1 MKVELTMALIKR
13 LRLEMKPIGV
23 DGKGELSFAE
33 NVGLKDYILYDASQE
48 APPGFGVRVSKKKT
62 FIIRRKVLGKSFMP
76 TVGNVADFMADT
88 KSALAN
94 ARAKAAKMA
103 LEIVD
108 TKANPNET
116 ARKRSAAELTLGEAF
131 SRYRHHLV
139 TRTQRPAS
147 KETLRVA
154 DRAARKFEAWEGRR
168 IKELT
173 PEEIEA
179 RFALGAKEFPTANEQ
194 AFRWASCAVKWC
206 MGMEELDA
214 ATAGRDPLLRAN
226 PFNILTLGKLF
237 RSRDQIEAEREEKG
251 KRNPLTP
258 SKTLGSFLEVAWAK
272 RLVND
277 NETGVHYLI
286 LMLLWG
292 CRKSEHAPCKWSELL
307 VDSDRRLAS
316 HVVLDRDDPI
326 GPHVFFYRTKNGKSH
341 RLPIAPMAEALLRR
355 RQESAA
361 EEAARRGFGAK
372 SRNFV
377 FPARHVNSKTGHYS
391 DATALLDALRD
402 EAGIEK
408 LTRHD
413 LRRSFGSM
421 MASMN
426 VSEGVRKRFFNHS
439 DANVTETYT
448 KAEWELLRD
457 WMARIEQEIL
467 SKAPN
472 VYNALKPVDW
482 PMLPA
487 PEPHVTRPAKRRAG
501 RPRTRG

>member
-1 MKVELTMALIKR
+1 M
-13 LRLEMKPIGV
+13 
-23 DGKGELSFAE
+23 DGKGELVFAE
-33 NVGLKDYILYDASQE
+33 NAGLKDYIIYDASQE
-48 APPGFGVRVSKKKT
+48 VPPGFGVRVSKKKT
-62 FIIRRKVLGKSFMP
+62 FVIRRKVQGKSFMP

-94 ARAKAAKMA
+94 ARAKVAKIA

-131 SRYRHHLV
+131 SRYREHLV

-154 DRAARKFEAWEGRR
+154 DRAARKFEDWSGRR
-168 IKELT
+168 VKELT
-173 PEEIEA
+173 TEDIVG
-179 RFALGAKEFPTANEQ
+179 RFAENKGKHPSANEQ
-194 AFRWASCAVKWC
+194 AFRWASSAVKWC

-226 PFNILTLGKLF
+226 PFNVLTLSKLF
-237 RSRDQIEAEREEKG
+237 RSRDQIDTERKEKG

-258 SKTLGSFLEVAWAK
+258 TKTLGEFLEVAWAK

-277 NETGVHYLI
+277 NETSVHYLI

-292 CRKSEHAPCKWSELL
+292 CRKSKHAPCKWSELL
-307 VDSDRRLAS
+307 NEGERRMAS
-316 HVVLDRDDPI
+316 HVVLDHGHPD
-326 GPHVFFYRTKNGKSH
+326 GPHVFFHRTKNGKSH
-341 RLPIAPMAEALLRR
+341 RIPIGPMAEELLRR
-355 RQESAA
+355 RQASAA
-361 EEAARRGFGAK
+361 EEAARRGFGSK
-372 SRNFV
+372 SRYHV
-377 FPARHVNSKTGHYS
+377 VPARHINSKAGHYS

-402 EAGIEK
+402 EAGIDK

-413 LRRSFGSM
+413 LRRSFGTM
-421 MASMN
+421 MTSLD
-426 VSEGVRKRFFNHS
+426 VPEGIRKRFFNHADTS
-439 DANVTETYT
+439 VTETYT
-448 KAEWELLRD
+448 AAEWALLRD
-457 WMARIEQEIL
+457 WMCRIEQAIL

-472 VYNALKPVDW
+472 VYNALKPADW

-487 PEPHVTRPAKRRAG
+487 PKPHVSRPAK
-501 RPRTRG
+501 PRTGSPKKVILTEVE